1 MPCPRPSWRSRISSA
16 DSNEYALGSDAAE
29 QERLIR
35 QAAWLSAHTE
45 RFFRAAGVGAGQR
58 VLDLG
63 SGVGDVSL
71 IAARLVGAA
80 GEVLG
85 AERDPRA
92 VARAT
97 ARAAEL
103 RLEHVH
109 FTQADIADLPI
120 ERPFDAVV
128 GRYIL
133 MFLRDPAAVL
143 RSVSRIVRPG
153 GVIAFQEPCWTSFL
167 QACEI
172 LPLWRSAA
180 TLMVDTFHRTG
191 TNTRMGADL
200 PATFVAAGLPT
211 PAVRTDT
218 LVGAERWMPDVIQ
231 TLAPQMRALDLA
243 VGSLGDLSTLCDR
256 LLKEAE
262 AHHVRAPLPAILGA
276 WARKP
281 ES

>member
-1 MPCPRPSWRSRISSA
+1 MAVPT
-16 DSNEYALGSDAAE
+16 DTNEYALGSDAAE

-45 RFFRAAGVGAGQR
+45 RFFRAAGVGTGQR

-71 IAARLVGAA
+71 IAAGIVGSA
-80 GEVLG
+80 GEVVG

-97 ARAAEL
+97 SRAREL

-109 FTQADIADLPI
+109 FTQTDIADLPI

-153 GVIAFQEPCWTSFL
+153 GIIAFQEPCWTSFL
-167 QACEI
+167 QACEA
-172 LPLWRSAA
+172 LPLWRASA
-180 TLMVDTFHRTG
+180 TMMVDTFHRTG

-200 PATFVAAGLPT
+200 SAAFVAAGLPR
-211 PAVRTDT
+211 PAEHTDT

-231 TLAPQMRALDLA
+231 TLAPRMRALNLA
-243 VGSLGDLSTLCDR
+243 VDSLGSLSTLFDR

-262 AHHVRAPLPAILGA
+262 SHHVAPPLPAILGA
-276 WARKP
+276 WAHKP

>member
-1 MPCPRPSWRSRISSA
+1 MVIVRRMA
-16 DSNEYALGSDAAE
+16 VLTDTNDYALGSDAAE

-45 RFFRAAGVGAGQR
+45 RFFRAAGVGTGQR

-71 IAARLVGAA
+71 IAGHIVGSA
-80 GEVLG
+80 GEVVG

-97 ARAAEL
+97 ARAVEL
-103 RLEHVH
+103 GLEHVH

-120 ERPFDAVV
+120 ERSFDAVV

-133 MFLRDPAAVL
+133 MFLRDPGAVL
-143 RSVSRIVRPG
+143 RSVSKVVRPG
-153 GVIAFQEPCWTSFL
+153 GIIAFQEPCWTSFL
-167 QACEI
+167 QACEL
-172 LPLWRSAA
+172 LPLWRASA

-200 PATFVAAGLPT
+200 SATFVAAGLPT
-211 PAVRTDT
+211 PAVHTDT
-218 LVGAERWMPDVIQ
+218 LLGAERWMPDVIQ
-231 TLAPQMRALDLA
+231 TLAPQMRALNIA
-243 VGSLGDLSTLCDR
+243 VGSLGNLSTLYDR
-256 LLKEAE
+256 LLEEAE
-262 AHHVRAPLPAILGA
+262 SHNVPPPLPAILGA
-276 WARKP
+276 WACKP
-281 ES
+281 AS